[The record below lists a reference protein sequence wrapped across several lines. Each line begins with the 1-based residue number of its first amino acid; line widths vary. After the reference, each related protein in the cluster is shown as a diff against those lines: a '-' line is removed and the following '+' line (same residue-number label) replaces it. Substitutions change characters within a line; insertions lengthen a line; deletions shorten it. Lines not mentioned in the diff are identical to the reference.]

1 MRQDKQ
7 HAVITGG
14 TGSLG
19 LAIAD
24 ALHADGFTIAAPG
37 SKDLDVRDRTAV
49 RKYFHE
55 GSVDL
60 LVCAAG
66 ITRDAP
72 LARLTEQSWDETWNI
87 NYEGS
92 LLCAN
97 AALPAMVAKGSGH
110 IIFISSF
117 SALHPPPGQTAYA
130 SAKAALLGLVSD
142 LSVRHGS
149 SNIRVNAVLP
159 GFLETAMTASVTE
172 KRRDEILDLHTL
184 GRLNTC
190 ENAARFIRFLHQ
202 EMPHTS
208 GQVFQLDSRLHF
220 W

>member
-1 MRQDKQ
+1 MRENKQ

-19 LAIAD
+19 RALAV
-24 ALHADGFTIAAPG
+24 ALQADGFSVASPG
-37 SKDLDVRDRTAV
+37 SKELDVRDKVAV
-49 RKYFHE
+49 QKYFHDRP
-55 GSVDL
+55 VDL

-66 ITRDAP
+66 ITHSAL
-72 LARLTEQSWDETWNI
+72 LARLSEQSWDDVWNV

-92 LLCAN
+92 LACAE
-97 AALPAMVAKGSGH
+97 AVLPEMSARKSGH
-110 IIFISSF
+110 IVFISSF
-117 SALHPPPGQTAYA
+117 SALHPPQGQVAYA
-130 SAKAALLGLVSD
+130 SAKAALFGLVSD
-142 LSVRHGS
+142 LAVRYGP

-159 GFLETAMTASVTE
+159 GFLETAMTTSVTE
-172 KRRDEILDLHTL
+172 RRRTEVLDMHTL
-184 GRLNTC
+184 GRFNTC
-190 ENAARFIRFLHQ
+190 ENAAKFIRFLHQ